1 MRQGKRLF
9 TPTFINM
16 SEAKIHAVGQL
27 SELLNRTM
35 VEAMEI
41 STEDYSRKP
50 VLHNIL
56 FSSDEVQL
64 IKKKLLKLLT
74 EI

>member
-1 MRQGKRLF
+1 
-9 TPTFINM
+9 M

-35 VEAMEI
+35 VEAMEV
-41 STEDYSRKP
+41 STEDYSRRT
-50 VLHNIL
+50 VFHNIL